1 MAGFTQ
7 KKLLVDLN
15 LVTGVDFD
23 LQEYL
28 YFNSDLFGKLRT
40 KTSSDG
46 ISAPRLIENI
56 IQRFGPYVASG
67 IIHDGAFRMK
77 LEQQQPDG
85 TWIPFMADDK
95 DDGRANALI
104 DEALKSEGCSWLERE
119 IIYNALQLFGWKA
132 FDDDRKS
139 GNVPSHAD
147 IAALNLPPS
156 PTLAAAGS
164 QK

>member
-1 MAGFTQ
+1 MTPGFIQ

-15 LVTGVDFD
+15 LVTGIDFD

-28 YFNSDLFGKLRT
+28 YFNSEKLGQLRT
-40 KTSSDG
+40 NTSSDG
-46 ISAPRLIENI
+46 ISAPRITSNI

-67 IIHDGAFRMK
+67 ILHDGGFRNA
-77 LEQQQPDG
+77 LEVALVDG
-85 TWIPFMADDK
+85 TWAKLVLDEADC
-95 DDGRANALI
+95 NALI

-139 GNVPSHAD
+139 GNVPSQSD
-147 IAALNLPPS
+147 IAQLNTAP
-156 PTLAAAGS
+156 
-164 QK
+164 